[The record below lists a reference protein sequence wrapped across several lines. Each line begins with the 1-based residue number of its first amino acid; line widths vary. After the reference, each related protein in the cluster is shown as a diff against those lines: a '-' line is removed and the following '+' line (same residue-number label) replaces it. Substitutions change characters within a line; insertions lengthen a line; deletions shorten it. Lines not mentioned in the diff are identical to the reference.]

1 MRARALV
8 TATAAVAL
16 ASALALAEDKPAKD
30 DKAKNADTYELLDL
44 FGDVF
49 ERVRSDYVEET
60 TDEQLIESAVN
71 GMLTALDPHSGY
83 MNAKRFDEMKVQT
96 QGQFGGLGL
105 EVTMDSGIVKVVSPI
120 DDTPAYAAGIQPGDL
135 ITQIDGVQVQGMQLP
150 EAVEKMR
157 GPVGSTIRLTI
168 RRGTDEPFDVTLTR
182 AVIKIKSVR
191 TRLEGKVGVIRIS
204 SFSEQTETGLE
215 EAMDK
220 LKADAK
226 EPLQGL
232 VLDLRNNPGGLLSQA
247 VAVSDDFLEKGEI
260 VSTRARKP
268 EDSQRYNARAGDIS
282 GGIPIVVLINGGSAS
297 AAEIVA
303 GALQDQHRAILLGTK
318 SFGKGSVQ
326 TIIPLAG
333 HGAMRLT
340 TARYYTPSGRS
351 IQAVGIEPDI
361 VVEPARIESV
371 EATKQRREADL
382 PGALRQE
389 EKPQAAAPPTAPSQ
403 TSPPAKAPTPSS
415 QSPSP
420 PSSQSAPPPSS
431 GEDEGDDGAGAGKTA
446 TDYQLLRALDLVR
459 GLALFHD
466 RTASTAN

>member
-8 TATAAVAL
+8 TATAALAL
-16 ASALALAEDKPAKD
+16 ASALALADDKPAKN
-30 DKAKNADTYELLDL
+30 DKAKNAETYELLDL

-49 ERVRSDYVEET
+49 ERVRSDYVEEA
-60 TDEQLIESAVN
+60 TDEQLIEAAVN

-83 MNAKRFDEMKVQT
+83 MNAKHFDEMKVQT

-135 ITQIDGVQVQGMQLP
+135 ITHIDGAQVQGMQLP

-157 GPVGSTIRLTI
+157 GPVGSSVRLTI
-168 RRGTDEPFDVTLTR
+168 RRGVEEPFDVSLTR

-191 TRLEGKVGVIRIS
+191 ARLEGKVGVIRIS
-204 SFSEQTETGLE
+204 SFSEQTEAGIE
-215 EAMDK
+215 EAMEK
-220 LKADAK
+220 LKAEAK
-226 EPLQGL
+226 GPLQGL

-247 VAVSDDFLEKGEI
+247 VAVSDAFLERGEI
-260 VSTRARKP
+260 VSTRSRKP
-268 EDSQRYNARAGDIS
+268 EDSQRYNARTGDIA
-282 GGIPIVVLINGGSAS
+282 GGVPIVVLINGGSAS

-326 TIIPLAG
+326 TIIPLTG

-340 TARYYTPSGRS
+340 TARYFTPSGRS

-361 VVEPARIESV
+361 VVEPARIENLD
-371 EATKQRREADL
+371 AAARQRREADL

-389 EKPQAAAPPTAPSQ
+389 AKPPAAVPGPPAPPS
-403 TSPPAKAPTPSS
+403 TSPGP
-415 QSPSP
+415 SPSP
-420 PSSQSAPPPSS
+420 SPSTSPAD
-431 GEDEGDDGAGAGKTA
+431 EDEGDAAGRAA
-446 TDYQLLRALDLVR
+446 TDYQMLRALDLVR

-466 RTASTAN
+466 RTAATSN